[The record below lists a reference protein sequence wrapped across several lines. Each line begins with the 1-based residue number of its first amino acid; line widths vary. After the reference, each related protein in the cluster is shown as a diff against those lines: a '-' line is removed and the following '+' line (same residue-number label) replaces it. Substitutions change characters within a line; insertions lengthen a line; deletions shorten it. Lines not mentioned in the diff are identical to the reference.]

1 MSIKA
6 SGLRSVVLATLAFCT
21 IFFAGFLTASLIAQD
36 NRPARLYFVRHSTL
50 VGIINSPEIK
60 IDGRSVGSIST
71 GSYIFVER
79 PPGRHTI
86 VVSHWADF
94 GQFVADVHV
103 NGGESYYY
111 EIAIA
116 TRGGGG
122 VLLPSLAGEV
132 GRPMKARVDSG
143 SYRLNVL
150 DPKAGAASV
159 LKLKR

>member
-1 MSIKA
+1 MSSKRI
-6 SGLRSVVLATLAFCT
+6 GLKSVVLATLAVCALFL
-21 IFFAGFLTASLIAQD
+21 AGFPTTSPVAQD
-36 NRPARLYFVRHSTL
+36 SRPARLYFIRHSTF

-71 GSYIFVER
+71 GSYILVER

-86 VVSHWADF
+86 IVSHWADF

-122 VLLPSLAGEV
+122 VLLSSLAGEV

-150 DPKAGAASV
+150 DPRVGVASV
-159 LKLKR
+159 SKLKR

>member
-1 MSIKA
+1 MSIKGIVLG
-6 SGLRSVVLATLAFCT
+6 GLLFCT
-21 IFFAGFLTASLIAQD
+21 LWLVGFPTSNIFAQD
-36 NRPARLYFVRHSTL
+36 NRLARLYFVRHSTF

-71 GSYIFVER
+71 GSYILVER
-79 PPGRHTI
+79 LPGRHTI
-86 VVSHWADF
+86 TVSHWADF
-94 GQFVADVHV
+94 GQFVADVHL
-103 NGGESYYY
+103 NSGESYYY

-132 GRPMKARVDSG
+132 GNPMKARADSG

-150 DPKAGAASV
+150 GAKIGAASV
-159 LKLKR
+159 MKLKR

>member
-1 MSIKA
+1 
-6 SGLRSVVLATLAFCT
+6 
-21 IFFAGFLTASLIAQD
+21 
-36 NRPARLYFVRHSTL
+36 NRPARLYFIRHSTL

-71 GSYIFVER
+71 GSYIIVER

-86 VVSHWADF
+86 IVSHWADF

-103 NGGESYYY
+103 NRGAWPYY
-111 EIAIA
+111 ESAQTI
-116 TRGGGG
+116 RGGGG

-150 DPKAGAASV
+150 DAKVGAASV
-159 LKLKR
+159 LRLKR

>member
-1 MSIKA
+1 MSIKTI
-6 SGLRSVVLATLAFCT
+6 GLRFFVLASSAFCT
-21 IFFAGFLTASLIAQD
+21 LFLAGFPTGSLIAQD
-36 NRPARLYFVRHSTL
+36 SRPARLYFIRHSTL
-50 VGIINSPEIK
+50 VGIVNSPEII

-71 GSYIFVER
+71 GSYILVER

-86 VVSHWADF
+86 IVSHWADF

-103 NGGESYYY
+103 NGGETHYY

-150 DPKAGAASV
+150 DAKVGVASV